1 MNQISIKPFDVITN
15 SYLPEMIVDRLPT
28 DGDPF
33 EINGE
38 LYFVCEQV
46 FKENDDSIVGVIP
59 LVVKNPARIANIN
72 QYIKCLSMAHRR
84 IQFKNSGGSCGLE
97 ACDEMIIT

>member
-15 SYLPEMIVDRLPT
+15 SYLPEMTVDRLPA

-46 FKENDDSIVGVIP
+46 PRESDASTVGVIP
-59 LVVKNPARIANIN
+59 LIVKNPARIANIN

-84 IQFKNSGGSCGLE
+84 VRFKNSMGPCDLE
-97 ACDEMIIT
+97 NCDEMIIT